1 MLPNEQPSHWAPR
14 QVVPQPPMHSPT
26 ARGRDLAPQ
35 AQGSSAREVQSPET
49 PPGPPG
55 QEAPAEDAPAQ
66 DASAQEPPGQDAAGQ
81 EAPGQE
87 APAQQ
92 APAQDAPGQ
101 DTPAQEPTPPAG
113 DEAAVAEFSFTWDG
127 IKEWASDLVAELGML
142 VLWTLLIL
150 AVAWLA
156 LKVAKSFAHWLQKK
170 FVKRTSNEL
179 DDHIFVFLLRAVR
192 MTIVVAALLEICR
205 IWSVEEPEKWI
216 EASWMLL
223 LFLLGS
229 RLVGALLRL
238 TEAPLLARNP
248 NLVTAMPLIN
258 RGARIGVVVLG
269 ALFALAHAG
278 LNIAPLLGGAGVM
291 GLALSLAAK
300 DTLSNLIAGV
310 LLTIDRPF
318 QVGDRI
324 ELWNAPRETGTWG
337 DVVDIGLRA
346 TKIRNPDNLVV
357 VVPNNEIMQRDI
369 INYTMSGDDI
379 RLRLPFSVAYE
390 SDVHRAKDVLVRV
403 ALKVKNVRAEPAP
416 FVIVRGFGPSEV
428 NLQLRVWISDARA
441 RRRVGDEIT
450 ERALEAF
457 EAEGLEI
464 PYPKRELYIRQGP
477 ALPPPPSPSSLP
489 PPSPP
494 PQE

>member
-1 MLPNEQPSHWAPR
+1 MLPSEQPVQLGREA
-14 QVVPQPPMHSPT
+14 VVLQPPMPNPIGPASPT
-26 ARGRDLAPQ
+26 QPAGAPGRSQ
-35 AQGSSAREVQSPET
+35 
-49 PPGPPG
+49 
-55 QEAPAEDAPAQ
+55 
-66 DASAQEPPGQDAAGQ
+66 AAG
-81 EAPGQE
+81 
-87 APAQQ
+87 PA
-92 APAQDAPGQ
+92 AAPGQ
-101 DTPAQEPTPPAG
+101 DTAAQDTAALAQEAPPPQAAPGDGAPAEAAPGQETSPAG
-113 DEAAVAEFSFTWDG
+113 EEAAAEFSFTWDG
-127 IKEWASDLVAELGML
+127 IKEWATGLIADLGVHVA
-142 VLWTLLIL
+142 WTLGIVL
-150 AVAWLA
+150 AAWLA
-156 LKVAKSFAHWLQKK
+156 MWVAKWVVQRVEKK
-170 FVKRTSNEL
+170 FVKRTPTEL
-179 DDHIFVFLLRAVR
+179 DDYVFVFVHRAVR

-205 IWSVEEPEKWI
+205 LWSLEEPEKWI
-216 EASWMLL
+216 ESVWMLM

-229 RLVGALLRL
+229 RLVGALLRM
-238 TEAPLLARNP
+238 TETPLLGRNP
-248 NLVTAMPLIN
+248 NLVTALPLIN
-258 RGARIGVVVLG
+258 RGVRIGVIVLG

-324 ELWNAPRETGTWG
+324 ELWSAPRETGTWG
-337 DVVDIGLRA
+337 DVIDIGLRA

-390 SDVHRAKDVLVRV
+390 SDVQRAKDVLVRV
-403 ALKVKNVRAEPAP
+403 ALEVNNVRAEPAP

-441 RRRVGDEIT
+441 RRRIGDEIT
-450 ERALEAF
+450 ERALQAF

-477 ALPPPPSPSSLP
+477 ALLPPSSPSPS
-489 PPSPP
+489 PPSSPPP